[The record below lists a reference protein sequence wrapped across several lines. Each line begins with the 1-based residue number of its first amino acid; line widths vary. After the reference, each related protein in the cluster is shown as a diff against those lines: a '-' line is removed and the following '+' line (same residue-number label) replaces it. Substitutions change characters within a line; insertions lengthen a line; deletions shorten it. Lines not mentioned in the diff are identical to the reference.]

1 MEGKTVTIP
10 YHIEMADSFFK
21 RFKGLMFRKDPIKNE
36 GLWIVPCNAVHMFF
50 MKFPLDI
57 VLLNEQNEVVEL
69 HHCLQP
75 WKMTKPVKKAH
86 STLELPAGSAEK
98 LGIRIG
104 SILQIKYK
112 NITKFRSVGEIEKE
126 F

>member
-1 MEGKTVTIP
+1 MEGKIINIP
-10 YHIEMADSFFK
+10 YQIKMADSFFK
-21 RFKGLMFRKDPIKNE
+21 RLKGLMFRKDPINDE

-75 WKMTKPVKKAH
+75 WKITKPEKNAY

-98 LGIRIG
+98 LGICIG
-104 SILQIKYK
+104 
-112 NITKFRSVGEIEKE
+112 NIIQLK
-126 F
+126 

>member
-1 MEGKTVTIP
+1 MQGKVVNIP
-10 YHIEMADSFFK
+10 YQIELADSFFK
-21 RFKGLMFRKDPIKNE
+21 RLKGLMFRKDPIKNE

-57 VLLNEQNEVVEL
+57 VLLSERNEVIGL

-75 WKMTKPVKKAH
+75 WKMTKPVKNAY

-104 SILQIKYK
+104 SVIQFK
-112 NITKFRSVGEIEKE
+112 NGMITM
-126 F
+126 

>member
-1 MEGKTVTIP
+1 MQKKVVNIP
-10 YHIEMADSFFK
+10 HHIELADSFFK
-21 RFKGLMFRKDPIKNE
+21 RLKGLMFRQDPIQDE

-57 VLLNEQNEVVEL
+57 VLLSEQNEVIGL

-75 WKMTKPVKKAH
+75 WKITKPVKNAY

-104 SILQIKYK
+104 SIIQCQ
-112 NITKFRSVGEIEKE
+112 N
-126 F
+126 

>member
-1 MEGKTVTIP
+1 MEGKIINIP
-10 YHIEMADSFFK
+10 YQIKVANSFSK
-21 RFKGLMFRKDPIKNE
+21 RLKGLMFRKDPIKDE

-104 SILQIKYK
+104 SILQMK
-112 NITKFRSVGEIEKE
+112 
-126 F
+126 

>member
-1 MEGKTVTIP
+1 MEGKIVTIP

-21 RFKGLMFRKDPIKNE
+21 RLKGLMFRKDPIKNE

-57 VLLNEQNEVVEL
+57 VLLSERNEVIGF

-75 WKMTKPVKKAH
+75 WKMIKPVKNAY
-86 STLELPAGSAEK
+86 STLELPAGSVEK

-104 SILQIKYK
+104 SIIQVK
-112 NITKFRSVGEIEKE
+112 N
-126 F
+126 